1 MSKSRLFS
9 KLIGSDGRVREDK
22 VEELVSHAGGL
33 VKKEN

>member
-22 VEELVSHAGGL
+22 VEELVSHAGGI